1 MLDIQR
7 YVNLGLSLGSGS
19 VLYDVFNVYKA
30 FMENCLW
37 LLDEKRVMP
46 VSRHNSFSLSL
57 FYGFYR

>member
-30 FMENCLW
+30 FMEDCLW

-46 VSRHNSFSLSL
+46 VSRHNSFCL
-57 FYGFYR
+57 F